1 MAMLK
6 LTYDSADKEIQK
18 ALGATIADATKYFA
32 PLQYQ
37 GAYPNTG
44 FGVGSLRPRMVG
56 IANDFW
62 QMTVTT
68 SFADWINHTL
78 GDLEYVLV
86 TGVFN
91 LTVDPSTTQ
100 LFPKA
105 NGQDLPIMSIED
117 LYALDVSRGW
127 FNEPF
132 VIRPNNNITIQAVG
146 RAAQTERLGLMGYT
160 VAKRSFLIDTT
171 P

>member
-1 MAMLK
+1 MILK

-18 ALGATIADATKYFA
+18 ALAAAISDATSEFSPLKYE
-32 PLQYQ
+32 
-37 GAYPNTG
+37 GAYPRSG
-44 FGVGSLRPRMVG
+44 FGIGSLRPRMVG

-62 QMTVTT
+62 QMSVTT

-78 GDLEYVLV
+78 GPDEYAIV

-91 LTVDPSTTQ
+91 LTVDPSTSQ

-105 NGQDLPIMSIED
+105 NGQDMPIMQIED
-117 LYALDVSRGW
+117 MYAEDVTRGW
-127 FNEPF
+127 FPEPF
-132 VIRPNNNITIQAVG
+132 VVRPNNNITIQAVG
-146 RAAQTERLGLMGYT
+146 RVAQTERLGLLGYT
-160 VAKRSFLIDTT
+160 LARRSFLIDTT